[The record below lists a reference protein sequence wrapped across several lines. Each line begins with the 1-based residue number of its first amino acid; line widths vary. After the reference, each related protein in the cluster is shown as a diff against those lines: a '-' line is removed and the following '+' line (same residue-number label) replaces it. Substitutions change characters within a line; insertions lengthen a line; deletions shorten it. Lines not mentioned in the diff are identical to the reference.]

1 MVTLFRRQD
10 LIVKTNELKHL
21 TALVEQLQNEV
32 DSQQEYIRE
41 IFNEAAGLHE
51 QLKKYY
57 IRDNRVIQ

>member
-21 TALVEQLQNEV
+21 AALVKQLQNEV
-32 DSQQEYIRE
+32 DSQQEYMQE
-41 IFNEAAGLHE
+41 ILDEAAGLHE

-57 IRDNRVIQ
+57 IRDNGVIQ